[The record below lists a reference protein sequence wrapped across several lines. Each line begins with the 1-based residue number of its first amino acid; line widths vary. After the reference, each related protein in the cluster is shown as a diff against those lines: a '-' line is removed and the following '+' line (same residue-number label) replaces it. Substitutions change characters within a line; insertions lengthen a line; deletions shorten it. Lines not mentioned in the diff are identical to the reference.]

1 MSHIAVPWRRV
12 LGLITV
18 WLGLAALFAAAP
30 AGAQRARVA
39 IGPVAQCHGARCF
52 VRLDVEGATAQ
63 TAQVRVGPVTR
74 RLRLAPGS
82 STRVVQVPRRA
93 LARPVRVTVGDVT
106 ARARVERRAMPVNRA
121 RSRCARLGATDA
133 YLSVG
138 PPNDLDGAVNLSSIG
153 TLRIAVLFV
162 DFPGAAGQG
171 DPRPANQ
178 AWMDAGIDV
187 LERTSN
193 GRFSVDIVATTPGW
207 TRMPASAR
215 SYGFDDGIT
224 YDEHLVYLQ
233 DAIDAADADVDFS
246 DVDLPLVVVPDAAN
260 LFGSAA
266 FRGLPG
272 ALVADEGVLGPAVTF
287 GSDAEEVSGVIFE
300 HELLHTLGLADLYAF
315 FEPQQHEF
323 VGLWDWM
330 GSIFEPRTDLFVW
343 NKTRLGWLRPNQTL
357 CGARR
362 GSTSAVLAPS
372 AGPRGTKSVFV
383 RTGRFTGVTI
393 EHRRPSDLDPG
404 VCRSGV
410 LVATLDSR
418 VETGLGPIRVAGG
431 RSDDRGCGT
440 GPRSDA
446 TLRVGQSVRVD
457 GATVRVVGR
466 QGGRLEVVIDAG

>member
-1 MSHIAVPWRRV
+1 MA
-12 LGLITV
+12 
-18 WLGLAALFAAAP
+18 LAALFAVAP
-30 AGAQRARVA
+30 AAAQRSPVV
-39 IGPVAQCHGARCF
+39 IDPVAQCHGARCF
-52 VRLDVEGATAQ
+52 VRIDVDGAMGATAE
-63 TAQVRVGPVTR
+63 VRVGSVTR
-74 RLRLAPGS
+74 RLRLAAGS
-82 STRVVQVPRRA
+82 ATRVVEVPRAA

-106 ARARVERRAMPVNRA
+106 TRARVERRAMPVNQS
-121 RSRCARLGATDA
+121 RSRCARLAATDA

-138 PPNDLDGAVNLSSIG
+138 PPNDLDRAVNLSSLG
-153 TLRIAVLFV
+153 TLRVAVLFV
-162 DFPGAAGQG
+162 DFPGAVGQG
-171 DPRPANQ
+171 DPRRANE
-178 AWMDAGIDV
+178 AWMGAGIDV

-193 GRFSVDIVATTPGW
+193 GRFSVDIVATTRGW
-207 TRMPASAR
+207 VRMPSSAR
-215 SYGFDDGIT
+215 AYGFDDGIT
-224 YDEHLVYLQ
+224 YEEHLVYLQ

-272 ALVADEGVLGPAVTF
+272 ALVADEGLLGPAVTF
-287 GSDAEEVSGVIFE
+287 GSDAEEVPGVTFE
-300 HELLHTLGLADLYAF
+300 HEMLHTVGLADLYAF

-343 NKTRLGWLRPNQTL
+343 NKTRLGWLRPRQTL
-357 CGARR
+357 CAAPT
-362 GSTSAVLAPS
+362 GSTTVLLAPS

-404 VCRSGV
+404 VCRSGI

-418 VETGLGPIRVAGG
+418 VETGLGPIRVVGG
-431 RSDDRGCGT
+431 RSDDQGCGT

-446 TLRVGQSVRVD
+446 TLQVGQSVRVD
-457 GATVRVVGR
+457 GVTVRVVGR
-466 QGGRLEVVIDAG
+466 QGSRLEVVIDAG